1 MASTFLFKICYDEHD
16 IYIVNRKENKMKKL
30 KTILIWT
37 LLLIVITL
45 ISLVWQIGDLSDP
58 FNQTI
63 LLKVR
68 LPRVMEA
75 VLTGATLTL
84 AGQMFQTVLNNPLAD
99 SFTLGLASGATF
111 GSGLALFLGLS
122 FLWIPFFSIGFSLI
136 TLVIVLG
143 LTMALSQGYP
153 VRVLVLIGLM
163 IGALFNALLYI
174 LILIKPQKLNSVA
187 NYLFGGFASAE
198 IENNIVIA
206 TVLVVAIVCLSL
218 LIHSIKLL
226 QLGELKGQSLG
237 LNVQRIA
244 FIVLTIASIITAVV
258 VAYVGI
264 IGFIGMI
271 VPQLVRRYYWRFE
284 LGTQMIL
291 NTIIGATVMIMAD
304 FIGSTVIHP
313 IQIPASIVMA
323 LLGIPVLCY
332 ILLSQYKVLR

>member
-1 MASTFLFKICYDEHD
+1 M
-16 IYIVNRKENKMKKL
+16 
-30 KTILIWT
+30 
-37 LLLIVITL
+37 
-45 ISLVWQIGDLSDP
+45 
-58 FNQTI
+58 
-63 LLKVR
+63 
-68 LPRVMEA
+68 
-75 VLTGATLTL
+75 
-84 AGQMFQTVLNNPLAD
+84 D
-99 SFTLGLASGATF
+99 S
-111 GSGLALFLGLS
+111 
-122 FLWIPFFSIGFSLI
+122 FFSIGFSLI

-143 LTMALSQGYP
+143 LTMALSHGYP

-206 TVLVVAIVCLSL
+206 IVLIVAIVCLSL
-218 LIHSIKLL
+218 LIRSIKLL

-237 LNVQRIA
+237 LNVQRIT

-284 LGTQMIL
+284 LGIQMIL

>member
-1 MASTFLFKICYDEHD
+1 
-16 IYIVNRKENKMKKL
+16 MKKL
-30 KTILIWT
+30 KTILIWA

-68 LPRVMEA
+68 LPRGMEA

-143 LTMALSQGYP
+143 LTMALSHGYP

-206 TVLVVAIVCLSL
+206 IVLIVAIVCLSL
-218 LIHSIKLL
+218 LIRSIKLL

-237 LNVQRIA
+237 LNVQRIT

-284 LGTQMIL
+284 LGIQMIL

>member
-1 MASTFLFKICYDEHD
+1 
-16 IYIVNRKENKMKKL
+16 MKKI
-30 KTILIWT
+30 KVILIWT
-37 LLLIVITL
+37 LILIVTIL
-45 ISLVWQIGDLSDP
+45 MSLMWQIGDLSDP

-68 LPRVMEA
+68 LPRLLEA
-75 VLTGATLTL
+75 LLAGATLTL

-99 SFTLGLASGATF
+99 SFTLGLASGATL

-136 TLVIVLG
+136 TLIIVLS
-143 LTMALSQGYP
+143 LTMALSTGYP
-153 VRVLVLIGLM
+153 VRVLILLGLM

-174 LILIKPQKLNSVA
+174 LILIKPQKLNTVA

-198 IENNIVIA
+198 VENVIMI
-206 TVLVVAIVCLSL
+206 AIVLAFAVMDLGL
-218 LIHSIKLL
+218 LLRPIKLL

-237 LNVQRIA
+237 LNVQRMT
-244 FIVLTIASIITAVV
+244 FMVLTIASIMTAVV

-271 VPQLVRRYYWRFE
+271 VPQLIRRYYWRFE
-284 LGTQMIL
+284 LGMQMVL
-291 NTIIGATVMIMAD
+291 NIIIGAIVMALAD
-304 FIGSTVIHP
+304 FIGSVVIHP
-313 IQIPASIVMA
+313 IQVPASIIMS

-332 ILLSQYKVLR
+332 ILLSQSKILR

>member
-1 MASTFLFKICYDEHD
+1 
-16 IYIVNRKENKMKKL
+16 MKKI
-30 KTILIWT
+30 KVILIWT
-37 LLLIVITL
+37 LILIGTIL
-45 ISLVWQIGDLSDP
+45 MSLMWQIGDLSDP

-68 LPRVMEA
+68 LSRVLEA
-75 VLTGATLTL
+75 LLTGATLTL

-136 TLVIVLG
+136 TLIIVLS
-143 LTMALSQGYP
+143 LTMTLSTGYP
-153 VRVLVLIGLM
+153 VRVLILLGLM

-174 LILIKPQKLNSVA
+174 LILIKPQKLNTVA

-198 IENNIVIA
+198 IENDIII
-206 TVLVVAIVCLSL
+206 AIVLALSVMGLGL
-218 LIHSIKLL
+218 LLRPIKLL

-237 LNVQRIA
+237 LNVQRMT
-244 FIVLTIASIITAVV
+244 FMVLTIASVVTAVV

-264 IGFIGMI
+264 IGFIDMI
-271 VPQLVRRYYWRFE
+271 VPQLIRRYYWRFE
-284 LGTQMIL
+284 LGMQMVL
-291 NTIIGATVMIMAD
+291 NIIIGAIVMALAD
-304 FIGSTVIHP
+304 FIGSILIHP
-313 IQIPASIVMA
+313 IQVPASIIMA

-332 ILLSQYKVLR
+332 ILLSQSKVLR

>member
-30 KTILIWT
+30 KIILIWT

-68 LPRVMEA
+68 LPRVIEA

-143 LTMALSQGYP
+143 LTMALSHGYP

-187 NYLFGGFASAE
+187 NYLFGGFATAE

-206 TVLVVAIVCLSL
+206 IVLVVAIVCLSL
-218 LIHSIKLL
+218 LIRSIKLL

>member
-1 MASTFLFKICYDEHD
+1 
-16 IYIVNRKENKMKKL
+16 MKKL

-143 LTMALSQGYP
+143 LTMALSHGYP

-163 IGALFNALLYI
+163 LGALFNALLYI
-174 LILIKPQKLNSVA
+174 LVLIKPQKLNSVA

-206 TVLVVAIVCLSL
+206 IVLIVAIVCLSL
-218 LIHSIKLL
+218 LIRSIKLL

-237 LNVQRIA
+237 LNVQRIT

-284 LGTQMIL
+284 LGIQMIL

>member
-1 MASTFLFKICYDEHD
+1 
-16 IYIVNRKENKMKKL
+16 MKKL

-143 LTMALSQGYP
+143 LTMALSHGYP

-206 TVLVVAIVCLSL
+206 IVLIVAIVCLSL
-218 LIHSIKLL
+218 LIRSIKLL

>member
-1 MASTFLFKICYDEHD
+1 
-16 IYIVNRKENKMKKL
+16 MKKL
-30 KTILIWT
+30 KTILIWA

-68 LPRVMEA
+68 LPRVIEA

-143 LTMALSQGYP
+143 LTMALSHGYP

-174 LILIKPQKLNSVA
+174 LILIKPQKLNSVT

-206 TVLVVAIVCLSL
+206 IVLIVAIVCLSL
-218 LIHSIKLL
+218 LIRSIKLL

-237 LNVQRIA
+237 LNVQRIT

-284 LGTQMIL
+284 LGIQMIL

>member
-1 MASTFLFKICYDEHD
+1 
-16 IYIVNRKENKMKKL
+16 MKKL

-68 LPRVMEA
+68 LPRVIEA